1 MTRWLCR
8 DDRTNAATVKE
19 RLVRGVPA
27 PPSIKSMVRWS
38 GSTLSTTGPS
48 AVELTGPSVRLEKSL
63 QTCWEQN
70 HGYLKALGNGV

>member
-8 DDRTNAATVKE
+8 ADRTNAAIVKE

-27 PPSIKSMVRWS
+27 LPFIRSRVMWS
-38 GSTLSTTGPS
+38 GSILSTTGPS

>member
-1 MTRWLCR
+1 MTRRLCR
-8 DDRTNAATVKE
+8 GDRTNAAIVKE

-27 PPSIKSMVRWS
+27 LSKNMVRWS
-38 GSTLSTTGPS
+38 GSILSTTGPS